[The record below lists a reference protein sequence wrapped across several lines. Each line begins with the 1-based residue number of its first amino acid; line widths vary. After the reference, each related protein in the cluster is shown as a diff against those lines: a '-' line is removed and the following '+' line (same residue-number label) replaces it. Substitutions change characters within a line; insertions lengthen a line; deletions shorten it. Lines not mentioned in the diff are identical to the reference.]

1 MARREADITARRE
14 PNPGTRGQRFTAA
27 MRAVVRRLPFCL
39 AAVVPPTLLGYVVIN
54 GFTFAVDLTLLTA
67 FHGALHWPLP
77 LAITVSYSMANGL
90 CYTLNRMLNFR
101 SHAAVGPQLGWY
113 IPVVIVNYLAWILGV
128 GDGLTALGLDYRLS
142 RVAAGVC
149 EAVYMYCA
157 MRWLVFR
164 DTGGRAMNGSVSRDE
179 DLR

>member
-1 MARREADITARRE
+1 MARREADMAARRE
-14 PNPGTRGQRFTAA
+14 PNQGAGAQRFTAA
-27 MRAVVRRLPFCL
+27 MGTVVRRLPFGL
-39 AAVVPPTLLGYVVIN
+39 AAVVPPTLLGYLVIN

-77 LAITVSYSMANGL
+77 LAITVSYATANGL
-90 CYTLNRMLNFR
+90 SYTLNRILNFR

-113 IPVVIVNYLAWILGV
+113 IPVIIVNYLAWILGV

-142 RVAAGVC
+142 RVAAGFC
-149 EAVYMYCA
+149 EAVYLYCA

-164 DTGGRAMNGSVSRDE
+164 DTGRRAH
-179 DLR
+179 